1 MQEKFLYMSTDG
13 LIALV
18 KKESKAGFDIITPV
32 ELHSIELPISGDA
45 LLTKQEVD
53 DARYINQDYF
63 IAVSEHDDEEGKL
76 ASVDKMNELL
86 INQ

>member
-18 KKESKAGFDIITPV
+18 KKESKAGFNIITPV

-45 LLTKQEVD
+45 LLTKQEVNE
-53 DARYINQDYF
+53 ANYINQDYF
-63 IAVSEHDDEEGKL
+63 IAVSEHGDEEGKL
-76 ASVDKMNELL
+76 ASVDKMNKALL
-86 INQ
+86 G

>member
-18 KKESKAGFDIITPV
+18 KKKSKAGFDIITPV

-45 LLTKQEVD
+45 LLTQD
-53 DARYINQDYF
+53 DVSNAKYINLESF
-63 IAVSEHDDEEGKL
+63 IAISEHGDKDGEL

-86 INQ
+86 IK

>member
-1 MQEKFLYMSTDG
+1 MQDKFLYMSTDG

-32 ELHSIELPISGDA
+32 ELHSIKLPINGDA
-45 LLTKQEVD
+45 LLTQEDVSN
-53 DARYINQDYF
+53 AKYINLGSF
-63 IAVSEHDDEEGKL
+63 IAISEHGDEDGEL

-86 INQ
+86 IKQ